1 MQRAFRH
8 VRVLWRAERIIA
20 ETRLRITLRRA
31 MLYALAGLIAVFA
44 LGMLNVAAFLYLET
58 LWGPVWA
65 ALAAALGDLVLA
77 AIVAG
82 IALAT
87 RPGPE
92 VASALELR
100 DAAIDGLEA
109 ELEPLQERFAW
120 LSRAARDPLDTM
132 LPAILVPL
140 VTAIVRSLRKDKPS
154 GS

>member
-1 MQRAFRH
+1 
-8 VRVLWRAERIIA
+8 
-20 ETRLRITLRRA
+20 

-58 LWGPVWA
+58 VWGPVWA
-65 ALAAALGDLVLA
+65 AIAAALGDFVLA

-82 IALAT
+82 VALAT

-92 VASALELR
+92 VTAALELR
-100 DAAIDGLEA
+100 DAAVEGLEA
-109 ELEPLQERFAW
+109 ELGPLQERFAW
-120 LSRAARDPLDTM
+120 LTRAARDPLDTM

-140 VTAIVRSLRKDKPS
+140 ITSIVRSLRKDKAS

>member
-82 IALAT
+82 IALAM

-92 VASALELR
+92 VTAALELR

-109 ELEPLQERFAW
+109 ELGPLQERLGW

-154 GS
+154 